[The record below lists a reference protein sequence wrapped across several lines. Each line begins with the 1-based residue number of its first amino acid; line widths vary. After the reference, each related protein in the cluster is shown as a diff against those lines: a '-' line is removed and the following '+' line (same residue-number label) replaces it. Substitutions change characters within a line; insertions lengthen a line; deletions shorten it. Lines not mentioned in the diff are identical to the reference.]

1 MKRGKK
7 SISSTTAVTGA
18 AVLACAACC
27 AGPLL
32 AIVGSVGAA
41 SLLGSYWIPGLL
53 AIAVLAGIAVTIL
66 LIRRRRAKACRL
78 PASRLDAD
86 LLRAPSK
93 DEDAAALSSPG
104 PKAP

>member
-1 MKRGKK
+1 VKRDKK
-7 SISSTTAVTGA
+7 SIASTAAVIGA

-41 SLLGSYWIPGLL
+41 SLLGAYWVPGLL
-53 AIAVLAGIAVTIL
+53 VVAVLAGIVVTVL
-66 LIRRRRAKACRL
+66 LVRRHRAKACGL
-78 PASRLDAD
+78 PASRIDVKIQPARSRD
-86 LLRAPSK
+86 
-93 DEDAAALSSPG
+93 DEAALSGSG

>member
-1 MKRGKK
+1 M
-7 SISSTTAVTGA
+7 
-18 AVLACAACC
+18 LACAACC

-53 AIAVLAGIAVTIL
+53 VMVVLAGIAVTIL

-78 PASRLDAD
+78 PASRIHAD
-86 LLRAPSK
+86 LLRAPS
-93 DEDAAALSSPG
+93 EDDGAAALSSPG